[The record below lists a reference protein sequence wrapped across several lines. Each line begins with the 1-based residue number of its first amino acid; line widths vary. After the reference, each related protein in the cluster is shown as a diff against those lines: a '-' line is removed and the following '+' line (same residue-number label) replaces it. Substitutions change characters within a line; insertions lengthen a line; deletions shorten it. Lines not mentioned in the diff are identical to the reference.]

1 MLGILAYNHDAAFS
15 FDYLAFLADLLYGWF
30 NLHCLIPYLSLR
42 ILLLLFAGLL
52 CTPSDAAFCEV
63 VNRNLNRYLVTGQ
76 YSDII
81 HSELSRNVSRYYM
94 LVGKLYLEGRVGE
107 CLNYRTLKLYYIIL
121 RQNNPSSA
129 IYSVNQLTSPC
140 LRAL

>member
-1 MLGILAYNHDAAFS
+1 MLGVFADNHYLAFS
-15 FDYLAFLADLLYGWF
+15 FYDLALFADLLNGWF
-30 NLHCLIPYLSLR
+30 NLHFITPFLSEFVYIRLFSAPCDSSLI
-42 ILLLLFAGLL
+42 
-52 CTPSDAAFCEV
+52 EV
-63 VNRNLNRYLVTGQ
+63 VYRHLNGNLVTGQ